1 MAILSLGTFAKTIAL
16 ALENLD
22 RAEAFAHFDLGFV
35 KPLDGEMLHQVFK
48 KYKAV
53 ILFEEGVKKGGVG
66 TAVLEFAAE
75 HGYRT
80 PLFLEG
86 VEDVFVPHGKS
97 ADLLKE
103 LELDAE
109 TIQKKLRLLLNK
121 MKG

>member
-1 MAILSLGTFAKTIAL
+1 
-16 ALENLD
+16 
-22 RAEAFAHFDLGFV
+22 
-35 KPLDGEMLHQVFK
+35 MLHQIFK

-75 HGYRT
+75 YGYRT
-80 PLFLEG
+80 PLFFEG

-109 TIQKKLRLLLNK
+109 AIQKKLRLLLNK